1 MSDRRAEG
9 KVPSANSLLDQLL
22 SIPRSAYL
30 GGIALG
36 AALAAAPLLAIHVV
50 A

>member
-22 SIPRSAYL
+22 SIPTPVYL
-30 GGIALG
+30 GGFACG
-36 AALAAAPLLAIHVV
+36 AALAAVPLLAIH
-50 A
+50 AMA